1 MAAEAAWWTLPAI
14 LPGTQPTAALAR
26 ELAASARRLGL
37 GWSVTDVRHRL
48 AQGELA
54 GVVDDLLIAVPGPR
68 RRHLLLVVD
77 QFEELLTQSGPE
89 ERARFA
95 ALLGEALAGAV
106 QVVAT
111 LRPEFLDPLL
121 VSPELSV
128 LPTRTHTL
136 RPLRPEA
143 LPAVIEGP
151 ADRAGVSV
159 DADLVARLVAD
170 TGGGDALPLLAY
182 TLAQLADGVARGSRL
197 STARYER
204 LGGVR
209 GALSGQADAALAD
222 AAGGGRDQV
231 IRELLRLVT
240 VDEQGRPT
248 RWRMRRDELSG
259 QVLAELQPFVDR
271 RLLITDTDNGQVVL
285 GVAHEAFL
293 SAWAPLSKA
302 IDHAA
307 SALRARRAIEQAAEQ
322 WAEHGHPP
330 ARLWERGQLAA
341 ALTDTGAHLQAARL
355 LPEPRLPLKRLL
367 WPGERAAGGHA
378 GGGFWSPTASS

>member
-170 TGGGDALPLLAY
+170 
-182 TLAQLADGVARGSRL
+182 
-197 STARYER
+197 
-204 LGGVR
+204 
-209 GALSGQADAALAD
+209 
-222 AAGGGRDQV
+222 
-231 IRELLRLVT
+231 
-240 VDEQGRPT
+240 
-248 RWRMRRDELSG
+248 
-259 QVLAELQPFVDR
+259 
-271 RLLITDTDNGQVVL
+271 
-285 GVAHEAFL
+285 
-293 SAWAPLSKA
+293 
-302 IDHAA
+302 
-307 SALRARRAIEQAAEQ
+307 
-322 WAEHGHPP
+322 
-330 ARLWERGQLAA
+330 
-341 ALTDTGAHLQAARL
+341 
-355 LPEPRLPLKRLL
+355 
-367 WPGERAAGGHA
+367 
-378 GGGFWSPTASS
+378 